1 MKKVAMMII
10 SSFIIQYFIMP
21 PFMVNTIT
29 EITFTL
35 GNAYLSLF
43 MGLLMGVVETIMYD
57 MRYNVMSMKYYIVL
71 FIASAICIYLYRK
84 QIGINDKQY
93 LEEMIEHHSMALL
106 TSKEIMKKTDN
117 YEVSALSKNI
127 LQQQTDE
134 IIKMRYILSKIDHAT
149 NK

>member
-1 MKKVAMMII
+1 MMII

-21 PFMVNTIT
+21 PFMVNSISD
-29 EITFTL
+29 ITFTL

-43 MGLLMGVVETIMYD
+43 MGLLMGVVEIIMYD
-57 MRYNVMSMKYYIVL
+57 MRYNVTSVKYYVSL
-71 FIASAICIYLYRK
+71 FVASAVCVYLYRY

-106 TSKEIMKKTDN
+106 TSERIVKKTDN
-117 YEVSALSKNI
+117 YDVAALSKII
-127 LQQQTDE
+127 LQTQTDE
-134 IIKMRYILSKIDHAT
+134 IIKMRDILSKLDHA

>member
-1 MKKVAMMII
+1 MMII

-21 PFMVNTIT
+21 PFMVNNIAD
-29 EITFTL
+29 ITFTL

-43 MGLLMGVVETIMYD
+43 MGLLMGVVEVIMYD
-57 MRYNVMSMKYYIVL
+57 MRYNMMSVKYYVSL
-71 FIASAICIYLYRK
+71 FVASAVCVYLYRY

-106 TSKEIMKKTDN
+106 TSEQIVEKTEN
-117 YEVSALSKNI
+117 YDVAALSKII
-127 LQQQTDE
+127 LQTQTDE
-134 IIKMRYILSKIDHAT
+134 IIKMRDILSKLDHA

>member
-1 MKKVAMMII
+1 MMII

-21 PFMVNTIT
+21 PFMVNNIAD
-29 EITFTL
+29 ITFTL

-43 MGLLMGVVETIMYD
+43 MGLLMGVVEVIMYD
-57 MRYNVMSMKYYIVL
+57 MRYNMMSVKYYVSL
-71 FIASAICIYLYRK
+71 FVASAVCVYLYRY

-106 TSKEIMKKTDN
+106 TSEKIVEKTEN
-117 YEVSALSKNI
+117 YDVAALSKII
-127 LQQQTDE
+127 LQTQTDE
-134 IIKMRYILSKIDHAT
+134 IIKMRDILSKLDHA